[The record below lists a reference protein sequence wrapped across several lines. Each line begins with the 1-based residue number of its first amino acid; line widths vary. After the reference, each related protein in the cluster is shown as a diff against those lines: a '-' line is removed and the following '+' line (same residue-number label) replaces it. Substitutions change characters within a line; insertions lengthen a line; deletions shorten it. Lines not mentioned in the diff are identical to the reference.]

1 VASARERVSD
11 IVTRERRR
19 RSALEVMKQLEWE
32 VDADRFVGLAVTMGS
47 CRFRQTACSLAREN
61 KM

>member
-32 VDADRFVGLAVTMGS
+32 VDADRFVGLAATMGS
-47 CRFRQTACSLAREN
+47 CRFR
-61 KM
+61 